1 VLRGEESP
9 LETLFPGGSPDL
21 ARGLYER
28 SATMRYFNGV
38 AAAVFATLGDL
49 VPAGRLLRVM
59 EVGAGTGGTTS
70 SLLPALDGMRTRY
83 LFTDVSELFLDRAR
97 ERFAEYGFVDYGLY
111 DLEKSPQEQGY
122 AQSSFD
128 VIVSANCV
136 HASTDLRRALKDLR
150 GMLAPGGLLVLVEST
165 VHMFWFDM
173 TTGLIEGWQHFAD
186 DLRDDNPLLPPE
198 IWTDALRDAGFA
210 DAVYAPGN
218 DSLARHLGQHVIVAR
233 VPGEAAA
240 ELAAAASAPGRAT
253 GVPGVVAE
261 TDAANPLRD
270 QLQSALPGE
279 RMELLRDFVR
289 AQVVRILRLGSE
301 QLPDRHARLMD
312 LGFDSLMAVQ
322 LRNQLAKG
330 VGMARAL
337 PATLMFDQPTIE
349 AIATYLLDQIG
360 KTAATV
366 EPDVRKTV
374 EHVSAMDEQVVAQMS
389 DADIEKMLMERD
401 S

>member
-1 VLRGEESP
+1 
-9 LETLFPGGSPDL
+9 
-21 ARGLYER
+21 
-28 SATMRYFNGV
+28 
-38 AAAVFATLGDL
+38 
-49 VPAGRLLRVM
+49 
-59 EVGAGTGGTTS
+59 
-70 SLLPALDGMRTRY
+70 
-83 LFTDVSELFLDRAR
+83 
-97 ERFAEYGFVDYGLY
+97 
-111 DLEKSPQEQGY
+111 
-122 AQSSFD
+122 
-128 VIVSANCV
+128 
-136 HASTDLRRALKDLR
+136 
-150 GMLAPGGLLVLVEST
+150 
-165 VHMFWFDM
+165 
-173 TTGLIEGWQHFAD
+173 
-186 DLRDDNPLLPPE
+186 
-198 IWTDALRDAGFA
+198 
-210 DAVYAPGN
+210 
-218 DSLARHLGQHVIVAR
+218 
-233 VPGEAAA
+233 
-240 ELAAAASAPGRAT
+240 
-253 GVPGVVAE
+253 VAE